1 MANIRILS
9 VEDDP
14 IYAETIRMIV
24 EQSGYDLVGQFAN
37 GEEALLA
44 IKAIKPD
51 LLLLD
56 IRIEGS
62 MNGIQLAE
70 KVGEG
75 IPAIFITS
83 LREKEIFDKAKGTKP
98 VAFILKPF
106 DSLMLQNT
114 IELAVSQLAG
124 EERAVLNE
132 KDLIVKDSFFIKEKN
147 SLIKVP
153 MSSIDYIEAEDKY
166 CTLYTDQ
173 KKFVLRISLNELL
186 ANLPDNFIRTHRSI
200 IVDATK
206 IQSLNLETHELI
218 LKKKTLPIGATYKEL
233 LISRLKRIG

>member
-14 IYAETIRMIV
+14 IYSETIRMIV

-44 IKAIKPD
+44 IKAIQPD

-62 MNGIQLAE
+62 LSGIELAE

-75 IPAIFITS
+75 IPTIFITS
-83 LREKEIFDKAKGTKP
+83 LREKEIFQKAKGTKP

-124 EERAVLNE
+124 EERGVLSE
-132 KDLIVKDSFFIKEKN
+132 KDVIVKDSFFIKEKN
-147 SLIKVP
+147 NLIKVP
-153 MSSIDYIEAEDKY
+153 MSAINYIEAEDKY
-166 CTLYTDQ
+166 STVYTNE

-186 ANLPDNFIRTHRSI
+186 ANLPTNFIRTHRSI

-206 IQSLNLETHELI
+206 IDRLNLETHEL
-218 LKKKTLPIGATYKEL
+218 LVGNKTLPIGATYKEL
-233 LISRLKRIG
+233 LISRLRKIG